1 MVYGVNIHSTGT
13 KTAAGKLKCS
23 KLISITNICY
33 QLVLI
38 LHPQV
43 FVMAKIR
50 QRKNSTRKET
60 IIETAARLFRERG
73 FSATSMRD
81 LAEQVGVEAASLY
94 NHISSKAE
102 ILQELCFKVANKF
115 MSHIDKVDA
124 ADMRAIKKIEA
135 VLRFHIQQMV
145 HHYEEVYVSDR
156 EWKHLTDPYL
166 SNIQTQ
172 RRVYRQRIASI
183 IEEGIKK
190 NEIKK
195 IDAPTAVL
203 IMLHA
208 VSGIESWHRSKQKIT
223 GEVLEENMIAIL
235 IGGLQNK

>member
-1 MVYGVNIHSTGT
+1 M
-13 KTAAGKLKCS
+13 L
-23 KLISITNICY
+23 
-33 QLVLI
+33 
-38 LHPQV
+38 
-43 FVMAKIR
+43 
-50 QRKNSTRKET
+50 
-60 IIETAARLFRERG
+60 
-73 FSATSMRD
+73 
-81 LAEQVGVEAASLY
+81 
-94 NHISSKAE
+94 
-102 ILQELCFKVANKF
+102 
-115 MSHIDKVDA
+115 
-124 ADMRAIKKIEA
+124 
-135 VLRFHIQQMV
+135 
-145 HHYEEVYVSDR
+145 SDR

-208 VSGIESWHRSKQKIT
+208 VSGIESWHRSKEKIS

>member
-1 MVYGVNIHSTGT
+1 
-13 KTAAGKLKCS
+13 
-23 KLISITNICY
+23 
-33 QLVLI
+33 
-38 LHPQV
+38 
-43 FVMAKIR
+43 MAKIR

-124 ADMRAIKKIEA
+124 EDISSIKKIEA

-183 IEEGIKK
+183 IEEGIRK

-208 VSGIESWHRSKQKIT
+208 VSGIESWHRSKQKIS
-223 GEVLEENMIAIL
+223 GDVLEENMIAIL